1 MTRVAIVDDQTLVRH
16 GIRSLL
22 ALSADIEVVAEGEDG
37 DDALAIVA
45 RGDVDVLLLDLR
57 MPRRDGIAALEA
69 MRERG
74 DAVPVLVLTTFDDD
88 ELVLRAVR
96 AGARGYLLKD
106 VTLDQLLGAVSTLA
120 AGGTMLQPT
129 LTDRLLRAVAAG
141 RSAPDGALGRAEPLT
156 ARELDI
162 LRLVAAGYSN
172 NEIASA
178 LHLAPGTVKNHVTA
192 VLLKLGVR
200 DRTRAVLR
208 ALDLGLLAGPPP
220 AERGPGGPGRSSR
233 SGGPGGPGES
243 GGPGGPGGPG
253 ERRTGGSRSDRGR
266 SPDDR

>member
-1 MTRVAIVDDQTLVRH
+1 MIRVAIVDDQTLVRQ

-22 ALSADIEVVAEGEDG
+22 ALSPEIEVVAEGEDG

-45 RGDVDVLLLDLR
+45 AGDVEVLLLDLR

-69 MRERG
+69 MRDRG
-74 DAVPVLVLTTFDDD
+74 DTVPVLVLTTFDDD
-88 ELVLRAVR
+88 ELVLRALR

-106 VTLDQLLGAVSTLA
+106 VTLDQLIGAVRTLA
-120 AGGTMLQPT
+120 SGGTLLQPA
-129 LTDRLLRAVAAG
+129 LTDRLLRAV
-141 RSAPDGALGRAEPLT
+141 SGRAAEVAGFERPEPLT
-156 ARELDI
+156 GRELDV
-162 LRLVAAGYSN
+162 LRLVAAGLSN

-208 ALDLGLLAGPPP
+208 ALDLGLLEGPPSD
-220 AERGPGGPGRSSR
+220 GSGGSGRSR
-233 SGGPGGPGES
+233 PTAPHG
-243 GGPGGPGGPG
+243 
-253 ERRTGGSRSDRGR
+253 
-266 SPDDR
+266 